1 MNQAN
6 DSPINPVQLGEL
18 EFRELADHA
27 PVMIWRSRPD
37 KLCDWFNERWKAFTG
52 KPQEQ
57 LFGYGW
63 TEDVHPDDLERCV
76 SNYHTAFDARITYTL
91 SYRLR
96 RADGHYRWL
105 LDNGAPYYR
114 NGEFAGYF
122 GSCIDI
128 TDQRELEEQQ
138 RVLLSELNHRVK
150 NNLQLIIS
158 LLHISKL
165 RAKGEEA
172 KALMQVAI
180 TRVTGVGAVQDELH
194 RNGSGRIDLAEYLP
208 NLARSVLNAQPNGS
222 SILRAE
228 TQPVHVSLQMASNL
242 GLMLNE
248 LMGNAVRHG
257 QGGPESRI
265 DLHLSRLDD
274 NTAQLSV
281 IDDGKGFSAEALAAF
296 SQPMGKRTINL
307 IDALS
312 QRCRG
317 RIVRDNLSPEEGNG
331 ARVQLVFAVDD
342 EAVNSA

>member
-1 MNQAN
+1 MKQPT
-6 DSPINPVQLGEL
+6 DVPIDPVQLGEL

-37 KLCDWFNERWKAFTG
+37 KHCDWFNERWKSFTG
-52 KPQEQ
+52 KTQEQ

-63 TEDVHPDDLERCV
+63 ADDVHPDDIEQCM
-76 SNYHTAFDARITYTL
+76 SIYQNAFDARDAYTL

-96 RADGHYRWL
+96 RTDGQYRWL

-128 TDQRELEEQQ
+128 TDQREMEEQQ

-158 LLHISKL
+158 LLQISKL
-165 RAKGEEA
+165 RAKGDEA
-172 KALMQVAI
+172 KALMQTAI
-180 TRVTGVGAVQDELH
+180 TRITGVGAVQDELH
-194 RNGSGRIDLAEYLP
+194 RSSTGRIDLADYLP
-208 NLARSVLNAQPNGS
+208 KLARNIINAQRRGP

-228 TQPVHVSLQMASNL
+228 TQSVQVSLQMASNL

-248 LMGNAVRHG
+248 LMGNAVKHC
-257 QGGPESRI
+257 QGGPDSRI
-265 DLHLSRLDD
+265 GLHLSLLDD
-274 NTAQLSV
+274 RTAQISV
-281 IDDGKGFSAEALAAF
+281 IDDGKGFSAETLAAF
-296 SQPMGKRTINL
+296 SQPKGKRAVNL

-312 QRCRG
+312 QRCKA
-317 RIVRDNLSPEEGNG
+317 RIVRDNLRPEEGSG
-331 ARVQLVFAVDD
+331 ARVQLVFAVD
-342 EAVNSA
+342 NLP